1 MKKTFKMTHRKIK
14 LARLFEGVKNDV
26 RRYVKRERRRELPE
40 GVDFLDFDC
49 KYGHT
54 EAEAKEVHLSEIPK
68 HISEAETLG
77 LESFYIEII
86 GKPGHRK
93 KKVVE
98 VDEGDAIDDKTDDT
112 VNDSIDDSIDDA
124 IAAIDDSIDDTIEE

>member
-14 LARLFEGVKNDV
+14 LPRLFEAVKSEV
-26 RRYVKRERRRELPE
+26 RRYIKRERRRELPE

-54 EAEAKEVHLSEIPK
+54 EAEAKVVHLSEITK
-68 HISEAETLG
+68 HIADAEVLG

-86 GKPGHRK
+86 GKPGHRTK

-98 VDEGDAIDDKTDDT
+98 VTDADTIDG
-112 VNDSIDDSIDDA
+112 SIDDSIDDA
-124 IAAIDDSIDDTIEE
+124 IATIDDSIDDTIEE